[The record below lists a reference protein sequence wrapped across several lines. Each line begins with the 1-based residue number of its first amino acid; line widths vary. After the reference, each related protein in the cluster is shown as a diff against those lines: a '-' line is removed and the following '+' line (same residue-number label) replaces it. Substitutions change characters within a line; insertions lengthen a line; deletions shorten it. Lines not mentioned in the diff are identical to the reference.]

1 MIKSLSIVI
10 PIFNEEKRILESLFK
25 IKNFLNK
32 IKKKIKIQIVFVDD
46 GSTDNS
52 ILLLE
57 QFLKKNKIN
66 NKIIKLE
73 KNSGKG
79 GALKVGVLKCDYT
92 WILTCDLDMS
102 VALYEIIKW
111 LKKKYINNSCNIYFG
126 SRKHKESM
134 VDAKI
139 YRKILGNI
147 FSFIVKIFLNIK
159 MNDTQCGYKLYKNK
173 IAKKIFKKLTTNKFE
188 HDLEVILNAKKFN
201 YFIKE
206 LPVKWTHKPNSKLN
220 IFIDSC
226 KMLYGIILLRYKRKS
241 F

>member
-111 LKKKYINNSCNIYFG
+111 LKKKIYKQQLQYIFW
-126 SRKHKESM
+126 
-134 VDAKI
+134 
-139 YRKILGNI
+139 
-147 FSFIVKIFLNIK
+147 IK
-159 MNDTQCGYKLYKNK
+159 K
-173 IAKKIFKKLTTNKFE
+173 A
-188 HDLEVILNAKKFN
+188 
-201 YFIKE
+201 
-206 LPVKWTHKPNSKLN
+206 
-220 IFIDSC
+220 
-226 KMLYGIILLRYKRKS
+226 
-241 F
+241 